1 MGHALAFRKFAV
13 NERRMTRLAGVELGG
28 TKAIVVLG
36 RGTEIEQRVRLE
48 VSDAHSTLGPIADQ
62 LAAWNRE
69 EPIGALGIA
78 SFGPVGVTPGRSDY
92 GTVMNTPKP
101 GWAGVNLLEALAP
114 AVDGPVA
121 LHTDVTAAAL
131 AEGRWGAAQGC
142 ADFCYIT
149 VGTGIGIGIVVGGRP
164 VTGMLHPEGGHIRV
178 PRSPDDSFP
187 GSCWIHGDCLE
198 GIASGSAIAVRTDGK
213 GEEVSDDDP
222 LWTFVIDGI
231 AEGCATLF
239 LTLASERIV
248 LGGGVINSRSFLADA
263 IAPRCAEL
271 LGGYLPFI
279 ADRAPVE
286 AAALGQ
292 DAGPRGSLLLAEAA
306 LASHRH

>member
-1 MGHALAFRKFAV
+1 
-13 NERRMTRLAGVELGG
+13 MTRLAGVELGG

-36 RGTEIEQRVRLE
+36 NGSEIDQRVRIE
-48 VSDAHSTLGPIADQ
+48 VKDARSTLGVIADQ

-69 EPIGALGIA
+69 SPIEALGIA
-78 SFGPVGVTPGRSDY
+78 SFGPVGVTPGRADY
-92 GTVMNTPKP
+92 GTVLNTPKP
-101 GWAGVNLLEALAP
+101 GWAGANLFDALAS
-114 AVDGPVA
+114 AIDGPVV

-142 ADFCYIT
+142 TDYCYIT
-149 VGTGIGIGIVVGGRP
+149 VGTGIGVGIVVGGRA

-178 PRSPDDSFP
+178 PRSPSDSFP
-187 GSCWIHGDCLE
+187 GSCPFHGDCLE
-198 GIASGSAIAVRTDGK
+198 GIASGSAIDARTGGK
-213 GEEVSDDDP
+213 GKDVSDDDP
-222 LWTFVIDGI
+222 FWPFVIDAI

-248 LGGGVINSRSFLADA
+248 LGGGVTNSRSFLAGA
-263 IAPRCAEL
+263 IAKRTAEL
-271 LGGYLPFI
+271 LGGYLPYI
-279 ADRAPVE
+279 SDRAPVA

-306 LASHRH
+306 LAGAAR